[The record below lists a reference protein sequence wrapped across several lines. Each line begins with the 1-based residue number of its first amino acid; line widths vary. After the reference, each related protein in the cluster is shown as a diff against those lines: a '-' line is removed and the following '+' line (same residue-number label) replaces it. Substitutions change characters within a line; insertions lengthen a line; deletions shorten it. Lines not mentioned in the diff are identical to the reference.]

1 MLSTVEGLVR
11 ELRTIGI
18 PVSTTEHID
27 AARAL
32 KVIDIGDRSQVK
44 AALAA
49 TMVKRIEHLPAFNTV
64 FDLFFSGLAQLE
76 GALEETGEEG
86 SPNSVAAML
95 NALDDDELRE
105 MLINATENN
114 DELMMNALVE
124 AFVNRKA
131 NIQKGAQ
138 VAGNLYVF
146 RVLRSLDLP
155 DVREQLIERQ
165 EIDPESPGADLQQ
178 RIAESDADHKVELL
192 QQKVEAA
199 VRMQLVADRGAG
211 AVARSLRSK
220 LPEDIDFL
228 TGSTAEI
235 EALQWTLAP
244 LPVQLAQKLAA
255 KRSHGRHGV
264 IDFRGTVRHSMSTGG
279 VPVDIAY
286 KKPHPPKPELIVL
299 ADISGSVSSFATFT
313 LQLTFAIRSQF
324 RSVRSF
330 VFIDGMDEVTDIMQ
344 SADNIAEAAARI
356 DDEKKGFSLDGRSDY
371 GSAFRSFVKRWGMQI
386 NSRSIVLILG
396 DGRSNYRQPSEDMV
410 EFMAKRAH
418 RVFWL
423 NPERE
428 VSWGEGDSVMPKYAK
443 HCSKVFECRNVRQ
456 LKEFIDELD

>member
-32 KVIDIGDRSQVK
+32 KVIDIGDREQVK
-44 AALAA
+44 AALCA
-49 TMVKRIEHLPAFNTV
+49 TMVKRIEHMKAFDTV
-64 FDLFFSGLAQLE
+64 FDLFFSGLQSFSLE
-76 GALEETGEEG
+76 MQETEGGTTVADMLGE
-86 SPNSVAAML
+86 
-95 NALDDDELRE
+95 LDDDALHA
-105 MLINATENN
+105 MLVEALSAN
-114 DELMMNALVE
+114 DELMVNALVDQ
-124 AFVNRKA
+124 FVQRKA
-131 NIQKGAQ
+131 NVQVGAQ

-146 RVLRSLDLP
+146 RVLRAMNLP
-155 DVREQLIERQ
+155 GIREELIERE
-165 EIDPESPGADLQQ
+165 EIDPDTPGADLRQ
-178 RIAESDADHKVELL
+178 RMAESDAEHKVETL

-199 VRMQLVADRGAG
+199 VRMLLVADRGAT
-211 AVARSLRSK
+211 AVARSLRAK

-235 EALQWTLAP
+235 EALEWTLAP
-244 LPVQLAQKLAA
+244 LPVQLAQKLHQ
-255 KRSHGRHGV
+255 KRSHGRHGA

-279 VPVDIAY
+279 VPVDIAF

-299 ADISGSVSSFATFT
+299 ADISGSVASFATFT

-330 VFIDGMDEVTDIMQ
+330 VFVDGIDEVTEIMQ
-344 SADNIAEAAARI
+344 TSNNIAEAAQRI
-356 DDEKKGFSLDGRSDY
+356 DENKGGIWLDGRSDY
-371 GSAFRSFVKRWGMQI
+371 GAAFRSFVKRWGQQV

-396 DGRSNYRQPSEDMV
+396 DGRSNYRQPSVETV
-410 EFMAKRAH
+410 EFIAKRAH

-428 VSWGEGDSVMPKYAK
+428 VSWGEGDSIIHKYAPY
-443 HCSKVFECRNVRQ
+443 CSSVFECRNVRQ
-456 LKEFIDELD
+456 LKAFIEELD

>member
-1 MLSTVEGLVR
+1 MLLTVEGLVR

-27 AARAL
+27 AAKAL
-32 KVIDIGDRSQVK
+32 KVIDIGNRSQVK
-44 AALAA
+44 AALCA
-49 TMVKRIEHLPAFNTV
+49 TLVKRIEHISAFNTV
-64 FDLFFSGLAQLE
+64 FDLFFSGLAAFE
-76 GALEETGEEG
+76 VEFEEG
-86 SPNSVAAML
+86 QEGTPNSIADML
-95 NALDDDELRE
+95 NALDDDELRD
-105 MLINATENN
+105 MLIDATASN
-114 DELMMNALVE
+114 DELMMNALVQ
-124 AFVNRKA
+124 AFVDRKA
-131 NIQKGAQ
+131 KIQQGAQ

-146 RVLRSLDLP
+146 RVLRALDLP
-155 DVREQLIERQ
+155 DVKEQLIAREGL
-165 EIDPESPGADLQQ
+165 DPEAIGADLHQ
-178 RIAESDADHKVELL
+178 RLAETDADHKVELL

-199 VRMQLVADRGAG
+199 VRVQLVADRGAS

-235 EALQWTLAP
+235 EALEWTLAP

-255 KRSHGRHGV
+255 KRSHGRRGA

-279 VPVDIAY
+279 VPVDIAF

-299 ADISGSVSSFATFT
+299 ADISGSVASFATFT

-330 VFIDGMDEVTDIMQ
+330 VFIDGIDEVTDIMQ
-344 SADNIAEAAARI
+344 TSENIAEAAGRI

-371 GSAFRSFVKRWGMQI
+371 GSAFRDFVKRWGMQI
-386 NSRSIVLILG
+386 TSRSIVIILG

-428 VSWGEGDSVMPKYAK
+428 VSWGEGDSVINKYAE
-443 HCSKVFECRNVRQ
+443 HCSAVFECRNVRQ
-456 LKEFIDELD
+456 LKAFIEELD